1 MHSRNNQIC
10 GRPCFWFY
18 ILVKTTRVKE
28 IAGMV
33 VQFDLLIRCKVSHNL
48 VLPLV
53 DQQIDC
59 FASVVVV
66 AVTDGTMF

>member
-53 DQQIDC
+53 DQHC
-59 FASVVVV
+59 FVSVVVV